1 MILVADIWILVLCSL
16 QDHLLP
22 EELLSEEWVMQQRN
36 KNVTQEVER
45 VAMEGKAGEV
55 NEVYVKKI
63 FAMYI

>member
-1 MILVADIWILVLCSL
+1 MILVADIWILVHCSL

-45 VAMEGKAGEV
+45 VAMGGKAGAV
-55 NEVYVKKI
+55 NEV
-63 FAMYI
+63 M